1 MTSLRL
7 RLSMLLIILFYV
19 IGFAVPIDAGI
30 AQTSANIL
38 WEEPRNISLSPEN
51 TSTDPFLLADSAGL
65 VHLFW
70 AEKVSSIPGNQP
82 DTLMYTIWNGTSWA
96 RPLDL
101 FFSPDSSG
109 TPIIAYPHAVIDN
122 VGRIHLFW
130 LAQPNFPN
138 YTLYYSSASANNS
151 LNALEW
157 TAERKLA
164 EDLTGTKYSFAV
176 QFREP
181 NEIHLIYARVQQGD
195 GLTEERA
202 ITYLKSSDYGETWSD
217 PLDIHTFK
225 YIQTGGSDTRMA
237 LDSNGRIYT
246 TWTEWDETG
255 RGFRVWFARSLD
267 NGISWEK
274 PVILSERIQNEY
286 ERDWANLAVLD
297 EGQIVVMWEG
307 GWRAYRNAQYSED
320 GGANWSSPIDTY
332 PWLIGENG
340 FVEFARDSNGT
351 LHAFIAQ
358 RVREGYVNYG
368 DTDREG
374 LWHSIWLKERNWSE
388 PVLSNGLNAMINP
401 KVVIFK
407 GNEVM
412 AAWYAPPTFEIITM
426 KGKIQNTPPLP
437 TQIISQIP
445 TLQSTPPALNTIEE
459 SSPTF
464 SASPEP
470 TLTAIIDEP
479 IPSSPNTPTMVLII
493 GVIPVVGLLMIA
505 FYLKRHSNQK

>member
-1 MTSLRL
+1 
-7 RLSMLLIILFYV
+7 
-19 IGFAVPIDAGI
+19 
-30 AQTSANIL
+30 
-38 WEEPRNISLSPEN
+38 
-51 TSTDPFLLADSAGL
+51 
-65 VHLFW
+65 
-70 AEKVSSIPGNQP
+70 
-82 DTLMYTIWNGTSWA
+82 
-96 RPLDL
+96 
-101 FFSPDSSG
+101 
-109 TPIIAYPHAVIDN
+109 
-122 VGRIHLFW
+122 
-130 LAQPNFPN
+130 
-138 YTLYYSSASANNS
+138 
-151 LNALEW
+151 
-157 TAERKLA
+157 
-164 EDLTGTKYSFAV
+164 
-176 QFREP
+176 
-181 NEIHLIYARVQQGD
+181 
-195 GLTEERA
+195 
-202 ITYLKSSDYGETWSD
+202 
-217 PLDIHTFK
+217 
-225 YIQTGGSDTRMA
+225 MA